1 MIKTWSPVRTLPVAP
16 LWCDRG
22 FVPNSLGDK
31 AAANLR
37 PKYSKIA
44 ASRQMNKQAKSAA
57 YNQAYNDVKHEF
69 DAGSKINA
77 AVQAKIARD
86 RYIKID
92 EKMKQYKKI

>member
-1 MIKTWSPVRTLPVAP
+1 
-16 LWCDRG
+16 
-22 FVPNSLGDK
+22 
-31 AAANLR
+31 
-37 PKYSKIA
+37 
-44 ASRQMNKQAKSAA
+44 MNKQAKSAA